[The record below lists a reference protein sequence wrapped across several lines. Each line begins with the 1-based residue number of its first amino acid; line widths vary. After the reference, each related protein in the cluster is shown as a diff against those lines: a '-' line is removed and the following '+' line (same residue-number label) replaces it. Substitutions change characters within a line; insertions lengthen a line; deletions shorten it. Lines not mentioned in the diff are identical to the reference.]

1 MMKTTTIRMDE
12 ELKRETVSILESL
25 GLSFNTYVAMASR
38 QLVTQRRVPFDI
50 VVAGEEPTED
60 TRRAMIA
67 AEAKALGLMP
77 DDAPVF
83 RSSDDALDYLEA

>member
-1 MMKTTTIRMDE
+1 MVKTTTIRMDE

-25 GLSFNTYVAMASR
+25 GLSFNTYVTMASR

-50 VVAGEEPTED
+50 VVADDEPTEE
-60 TRRAMIA
+60 TRRAMVA
-67 AEAKALGLMP
+67 AEAKALGLIP

-83 RSSDDALDYLEA
+83 QNSADVLDYLES